1 MGAGSMASNRLTFDA
16 DEFTGSGTLE
26 KTFEFRGE
34 AVPLLLRAINELDAQ
49 VTVEIL
55 LTDGLDEAV
64 QYPVSAAEITLLG
77 GDGNPD
83 AGNGSA
89 GSDLL
94 TEPWER
100 CAVQVTPAEAPQAGH
115 LKVRTAT
122 DSN

>member
-1 MGAGSMASNRLTFDA
+1 MAKNRLTYDA
-16 DEFTGSGTLE
+16 DEFTGTDPLE
-26 KTFEFRGE
+26 KTFEFRAE
-34 AVPLLLRAINELDAQ
+34 VVPLLLRAINELDAQ
-49 VTVEIL
+49 VTVEVL
-55 LTDGLDEAV
+55 LTDGLDEDF
-64 QYPVSAAEITLLG
+64 QYAVSAGEITLLG

-83 AGNGSA
+83 NGNGSA

-100 CAVQVTPAEAPQAGH
+100 CTVKVTPATAPTAGH